1 MKGQHGKRL
10 YNQAHTHTIYHPDRG
25 QRGPYES
32 TRTGLGCPTAGQGND
47 QCTQPRELGQMEDVR
62 VWRRINKTL
71 EEKKNGRVKLKNHQ
85 EEKRGKF
92 LPLNKVVGVPT
103 NTFPKRQESQEE
115 LGPAVSALDAG
126 DYVLVVFL
134 LV

>member
-1 MKGQHGKRL
+1 MQNKTDDKFFKKKKGEGKFKGQHKKGL

-32 TRTGLGCPTAGQGND
+32 TRTGLGCPTAGRGND

-85 EEKRGKF
+85 EEKGQIF
-92 LPLNKVVGVPT
+92 T
-103 NTFPKRQESQEE
+103 SQQ
-115 LGPAVSALDAG
+115 SSRRTD
-126 DYVLVVFL
+126 
-134 LV
+134 

>member
-1 MKGQHGKRL
+1 MTNSLKRKRKGEGKFKGQHKKGL

-47 QCTQPRELGQMEDVR
+47 QCTQPRELGQREDVR
-62 VWRRINKTL
+62 VWRRTNKTL

-85 EEKRGKF
+85 EEKGQIF
-92 LPLNKVVGVPT
+92 T
-103 NTFPKRQESQEE
+103 SQQ
-115 LGPAVSALDAG
+115 SSRRTD
-126 DYVLVVFL
+126 
-134 LV
+134 